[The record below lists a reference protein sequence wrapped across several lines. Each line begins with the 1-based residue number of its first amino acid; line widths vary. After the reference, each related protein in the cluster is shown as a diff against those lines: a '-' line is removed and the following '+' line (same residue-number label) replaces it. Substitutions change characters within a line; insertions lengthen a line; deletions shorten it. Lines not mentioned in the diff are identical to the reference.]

1 MLEREIETKKA
12 RKVRERLI
20 MEVEKRGRVKEE
32 KREKKREKERKREK
46 AKRRK
51 Q

>member
-20 MEVEKRGRVKEE
+20 MEVEKRGRVKKE
-32 KREKKREKERKREK
+32 KREKKREKERKQKEGNSK
-46 AKRRK
+46 T
-51 Q
+51 